1 MPNTCASLTV
11 PTIFS
16 TKRRASSI
24 SAEVLSRLPPYRGGI
39 LAKHGCVSLAVGGF
53 DDHPHVVVGYP
64 PRIAVAEI
72 LRHGKGSSS
81 TWLRKTFAEMHGF
94 SWQDGYAAYS
104 VSPSRVKRAIAY
116 MESQKEHHRMR
127 SFAEE
132 YLDFLKQGGIEFD
145 ERDVFE
151 PRTQTKESAERAE

>member
-1 MPNTCASLTV
+1 M
-11 PTIFS
+11 
-16 TKRRASSI
+16 
-24 SAEVLSRLPPYRGGI
+24 
-39 LAKHGCVSLAVGGF
+39 AVGGF
-53 DDHPHVVVGYP
+53 DDHLHVVVGYP

-72 LRHGKGSSS
+72 LRHVKGSSS

-116 MESQKEHHRMR
+116 VESQEEHHRMR

-132 YLDFLKQGGIEFD
+132 YLDFLKQGGIEYD

-151 PRTQTKESAERAE
+151 PRTQSKESA